1 MELVAGVLGHT
12 DEGSELMT
20 VSCCFAEGGKSDG
33 KSVETQ
39 IQYSKVEHRGT
50 KMAMIDLY
58 TAFRKAL
65 SLSHRYKKS
74 AFGASTEP

>member
-1 MELVAGVLGHT
+1 
-12 DEGSELMT
+12 MT
-20 VSCCFAEGGKSDG
+20 VSCYFAEGRKSKA
-33 KSVETQ
+33 KSVEKQT
-39 IQYSKVEHRGT
+39 QYSKVEHRET